1 MRVIGVIGPKK
12 SGKTTL
18 ICNILNELKKM
29 GIDVAT
35 IKHSFHDVDIDREGT
50 DSYLFK
56 KSSNTT
62 VLSTDSNTA
71 FFYDGMDLHNILSK
85 LDNELVII
93 EGFKEQLKELNI
105 PKILMVRGDDGL
117 EFGDSQTIMAIKDYQ
132 YDIDKVVELVLEKS
146 IVPSFNLNCGHC
158 GYNCKLF
165 VEEVIDG
172 NIQWDQCVLSKGVK
186 LVVDG
191 KIIPINPFVSTII
204 KNTLKAIVSSLKGA
218 ENPKNISI
226 KIEDSISQ
234 CCEDD
239 KTGK

>member
-18 ICNILNELKKM
+18 ICNILKELKKK

-35 IKHSFHDVDIDREGT
+35 IKHSSHNVEMDREGT
-50 DSYLFK
+50 DSYMFK
-56 KSSNTT
+56 KYSNAT
-62 VLSTDSNTA
+62 VLSTDTKTA
-71 FFYDGMDLHNILSK
+71 FFYDGLDLYNILSK
-85 LDNELVII
+85 LDNEIVII

-105 PKILMVRGDDGL
+105 PKILMVKGDDGL
-117 EFGDSQTIMAIKDYQ
+117 ELGDSQTIMAIKDYK
-132 YDIDKVVELVLEKS
+132 YNIDEVVKKVLEKS
-146 IVPSFNLNCGHC
+146 VMPSFNLNCGHC

-172 NIQWDQCVLSKGVK
+172 NIEWNQCVLSKGVK

-191 KIIPINPFVSTII
+191 KAIPMNPFVSNII

-218 ENPKNISI
+218 ENPKSISI
-226 KIEDSISQ
+226 KIENI
-234 CCEDD
+234 EN
-239 KTGK
+239 TENI